1 MHDQVV
7 DAAAGV
13 VEPKRRK
20 VRKTVAPPASNSVVE
35 LVAGRYVKAVNRIWG
50 AKVGEYLSAPDA
62 RRHLWHACFASGHPS
77 FRWQTAAAATRLY
90 DRLTYAPGKELAAQA
105 YGDCPPGLLRCL
117 GRLGAEPRSGYT
129 YRALVQVLQRGGPC
143 AKALVHSTE
152 IPDELIHA
160 FATLPAGM
168 ASKRTIGLVMRG
180 QLSAGD
186 LATFGWTV
194 SRIRQLRD
202 REAYESVLTSTDP
215 MNAVVQ
221 LLTDG
226 EFPPPPWP
234 GTNLLRPITSRA
246 QLQRIGAELRNCLE
260 TPAWL
265 TRSVLKVLNGTDYF
279 YEWRGDR
286 AAVLRFVRV
295 QDVGWYLEQIEGVDG
310 GGVSEKTQQQ
320 VTEACSRSP
329 VMCACEPNGFDS
341 AFLEKVLSAVT

>member
-1 MHDQVV
+1 MHDQLT
-7 DAAAGV
+7 DAVAGV
-13 VEPKRRK
+13 VEPTTTK
-20 VRKTVAPPASNSVVE
+20 VRRLAVALHLGNSVVE
-35 LVAGRYVKAVNRIWG
+35 LVAGRYLKAVNRIWRT
-50 AKVGEYLSAPDA
+50 KVGEYLSAPDG

-77 FRWQTAAAATRLY
+77 FRWQTGAAVTRLY

-105 YGDCPPGLLRCL
+105 YADCPPGLLRCL
-117 GRLGAEPRSGYT
+117 GRLGAEPRSRYT
-129 YRALVQVLQRGGPC
+129 YCALVQVLQRGGPC

-202 REAYESVLTSTDP
+202 RAVYENVLTSTDP

-221 LLTDG
+221 LLTHG

-234 GTNLLRPITSRA
+234 GTNLLKPITSRA

-260 TPAWL
+260 TRAWL

-279 YEWRGDR
+279 YEWRGGP

-295 QDVGWYLEQIEGVDG
+295 Q
-310 GGVSEKTQQQ
+310 S
-320 VTEACSRSP
+320 
-329 VMCACEPNGFDS
+329 
-341 AFLEKVLSAVT
+341 VLG

>member
-1 MHDQVV
+1 M
-7 DAAAGV
+7 
-13 VEPKRRK
+13 
-20 VRKTVAPPASNSVVE
+20 S
-35 LVAGRYVKAVNRIWG
+35 I
-50 AKVGEYLSAPDA
+50 SAPLMA

-202 REAYESVLTSTDP
+202 RAAYESVLRSTDP

-279 YEWRGDR
+279 YEWRGDP

-310 GGVSEKTQQQ
+310 
-320 VTEACSRSP
+320 EA
-329 VMCACEPNGFDS
+329 
-341 AFLEKVLSAVT
+341 

>member
-1 MHDQVV
+1 MDV
-7 DAAAGV
+7 AALVA
-13 VEPKRRK
+13 EPKKRK
-20 VRKTVAPPASNSVVE
+20 VRKLAVALHEGNSVVE

-50 AKVGEYLSAPDA
+50 TKVGEYLSAPDA

-117 GRLGAEPRSGYT
+117 GRLGAQPRSGST

-202 REAYESVLTSTDP
+202 PEAYESVL
-215 MNAVVQ
+215 
-221 LLTDG
+221 
-226 EFPPPPWP
+226 
-234 GTNLLRPITSRA
+234 RR
-246 QLQRIGAELRNCLE
+246 R
-260 TPAWL
+260 
-265 TRSVLKVLNGTDYF
+265 TR
-279 YEWRGDR
+279 
-286 AAVLRFVRV
+286 
-295 QDVGWYLEQIEGVDG
+295 
-310 GGVSEKTQQQ
+310 
-320 VTEACSRSP
+320 
-329 VMCACEPNGFDS
+329 
-341 AFLEKVLSAVT
+341 

>member
-1 MHDQVV
+1 M
-7 DAAAGV
+7 
-13 VEPKRRK
+13 
-20 VRKTVAPPASNSVVE
+20 
-35 LVAGRYVKAVNRIWG
+35 
-50 AKVGEYLSAPDA
+50 
-62 RRHLWHACFASGHPS
+62 
-77 FRWQTAAAATRLY
+77 
-90 DRLTYAPGKELAAQA
+90 
-105 YGDCPPGLLRCL
+105 
-117 GRLGAEPRSGYT
+117 
-129 YRALVQVLQRGGPC
+129 
-143 AKALVHSTE
+143 HSTE

-186 LATFGWTV
+186 LATFGWTM
-194 SRIRQLRD
+194 SRIRQRRD
-202 REAYESVLTSTDP
+202 PEAYESVLTSTDP

-226 EFPPPPWP
+226 EFPPLP
-234 GTNLLRPITSRA
+234 GPARACLSRSPHERSSTELGP
-246 QLQRIGAELRNCLE
+246 QLRNCLE
-260 TPAWL
+260 APTWL
-265 TRSVLKVLNGTDYF
+265 TRSVLKVLNGRYYF

-320 VTEACSRSP
+320 VTDACSRSP
-329 VMCACEPNGFDS
+329 VMCACEPCGFDS

>member
-1 MHDQVV
+1 MHDQLA
-7 DAAAGV
+7 DAAARV

-20 VRKTVAPPASNSVVE
+20 VRKTVAPPTSNSIVE
-35 LVAGRYVKAVNRIWG
+35 LVAGCYVKAVNRIWG

-90 DRLTYAPGKELAAQA
+90 DRLTYAPGKELAARA

-117 GRLGAEPRSGYT
+117 GRLGAQPRSGYT

-202 REAYESVLTSTDP
+202 PEAYESVLTSTDP
-215 MNAVVQ
+215 MSTVVQ

-226 EFPPPPWP
+226 EFPPPPLARHRP
-234 GTNLLRPITSRA
+234 AQAHHLTGAAPTDGGRAAKLPRSTHVADPFRAEGAERNGLLLRVARRPSS
-246 QLQRIGAELRNCLE
+246 G
-260 TPAWL
+260 
-265 TRSVLKVLNGTDYF
+265 
-279 YEWRGDR
+279 
-286 AAVLRFVRV
+286 AAVRPGSGCRV
-295 QDVGWYLEQIEGVDG
+295 
-310 GGVSEKTQQQ
+310 
-320 VTEACSRSP
+320 
-329 VMCACEPNGFDS
+329 
-341 AFLEKVLSAVT
+341 VLGAN

>member
-1 MHDQVV
+1 MHDQLAE
-7 DAAAGV
+7 AAAGV

-20 VRKTVAPPASNSVVE
+20 VRKTAPPASNSVVE

-90 DRLTYAPGKELAAQA
+90 DRLTYASGKELAAQA

-117 GRLGAEPRSGYT
+117 GRLGAQPRSGYT

-143 AKALVHSTE
+143 AKALVHSAE
-152 IPDELIHA
+152 IGDELIHA
-160 FATLPAGM
+160 LATLPAGM
-168 ASKRTIGLVMRG
+168 ASKRTIGLVMGG

-202 REAYESVLTSTDP
+202 RTSYESVLTSMDP

-226 EFPPPPWP
+226 EFPPAPWP
-234 GTNLLRPITSRA
+234 GTDLLKPITSRA
-246 QLQRIGAELRNCLE
+246 QLHRRRRAAKLPRSTRLAHPIGAEGAERDRLLLRVARR
-260 TPAWL
+260 P
-265 TRSVLKVLNGTDYF
+265 SG
-279 YEWRGDR
+279 G
-286 AAVLRFVRV
+286 AAVRPGSGCRV
-295 QDVGWYLEQIEGVDG
+295 
-310 GGVSEKTQQQ
+310 
-320 VTEACSRSP
+320 
-329 VMCACEPNGFDS
+329 
-341 AFLEKVLSAVT
+341 VLG

>member
-7 DAAAGV
+7 DAAIA
-13 VEPKRRK
+13 EPKKRK
-20 VRKTVAPPASNSVVE
+20 VRKTAAPPTSNSVVE

-62 RRHLWHACFASGHPS
+62 RRHLWHACFASRHSS
-77 FRWQTAAAATRLY
+77 FRYQIAAAATRLY
-90 DRLTYAPGKELAAQA
+90 DRLTYASGKELAAQA

-152 IPDELIHA
+152 IGDELIHA

-168 ASKRTIGLVMRG
+168 ASKRTFGLVMRG

-226 EFPPPPWP
+226 EFPPAPWP
-234 GTNLLRPITSRA
+234 GTVLLKPITSRA
-246 QLQRIGAELRNCLE
+246 QLHRIGAELRNCLE

-279 YEWRGDR
+279 YERRGDP

-295 QDVGWYLEQIEGVDG
+295 QDVGWYLEQI
-310 GGVSEKTQQQ
+310 
-320 VTEACSRSP
+320 R
-329 VMCACEPNGFDS
+329 
-341 AFLEKVLSAVT
+341 

>member
-1 MHDQVV
+1 MHDQLV

-20 VRKTVAPPASNSVVE
+20 VRKAAPPASNSVVE

-50 AKVGEYLSAPDA
+50 AKVGEYLSAPDG

-152 IPDELIHA
+152 IADELIHA

-202 REAYESVLTSTDP
+202 RAAYESVLRSTDP

-246 QLQRIGAELRNCLE
+246 QLHRIGAELRNCLE

-279 YEWRGDR
+279 YEWRGDP

-310 GGVSEKTQQQ
+310 EAVSEKTQQQ

>member
-1 MHDQVV
+1 M
-7 DAAAGV
+7 
-13 VEPKRRK
+13 
-20 VRKTVAPPASNSVVE
+20 
-35 LVAGRYVKAVNRIWG
+35 
-50 AKVGEYLSAPDA
+50 
-62 RRHLWHACFASGHPS
+62 
-77 FRWQTAAAATRLY
+77 Y

-202 REAYESVLTSTDP
+202 RAAYESVL
-215 MNAVVQ
+215 
-221 LLTDG
+221 
-226 EFPPPPWP
+226 
-234 GTNLLRPITSRA
+234 RR
-246 QLQRIGAELRNCLE
+246 R
-260 TPAWL
+260 
-265 TRSVLKVLNGTDYF
+265 TR
-279 YEWRGDR
+279 
-286 AAVLRFVRV
+286 
-295 QDVGWYLEQIEGVDG
+295 
-310 GGVSEKTQQQ
+310 
-320 VTEACSRSP
+320 
-329 VMCACEPNGFDS
+329 
-341 AFLEKVLSAVT
+341 

>member
-1 MHDQVV
+1 MVT
-7 DAAAGV
+7 ALRGCC
-13 VEPKRRK
+13 
-20 VRKTVAPPASNSVVE
+20 
-35 LVAGRYVKAVNRIWG
+35 G
-50 AKVGEYLSAPDA
+50 A
-62 RRHLWHACFASGHPS
+62 W
-77 FRWQTAAAATRLY
+77 
-90 DRLTYAPGKELAAQA
+90 
-105 YGDCPPGLLRCL
+105 

-129 YRALVQVLQRGGPC
+129 YRALVKVLQRGGPC

-168 ASKRTIGLVMRG
+168 ASKRTIGLVMGG

-194 SRIRQLRD
+194 SRIRQLRN
-202 REAYESVLTSTDP
+202 REAYESVLRSTDP

-234 GTNLLRPITSRA
+234 GTSLLKPITSRA
-246 QLQRIGAELRNCLE
+246 QLHRIGAQLRNCLE
-260 TPAWL
+260 TPTWL

-279 YEWRGDR
+279 YEWQGEP

-320 VTEACSRSP
+320 VTEAGSSSP

>member
-1 MHDQVV
+1 M
-7 DAAAGV
+7 
-13 VEPKRRK
+13 RK
-20 VRKTVAPPASNSVVE
+20 QRSRCLQSNSVVE

-50 AKVGEYLSAPDA
+50 TKVGEYLSAPDA

-90 DRLTYAPGKELAAQA
+90 DRLTYAPGKELASQA

-117 GRLGAEPRSGYT
+117 GRLGAEPRSGST

-186 LATFGWTV
+186 LATFGWTM

-234 GTNLLRPITSRA
+234 GTEPAQADHLTSAAPSNWRRAAQLPRNTRLAHPIRAEGAERDRLLLRVARRPSS
-246 QLQRIGAELRNCLE
+246 GAPVRPGSGC
-260 TPAWL
+260 
-265 TRSVLKVLNGTDYF
+265 RVVLGAN
-279 YEWRGDR
+279 
-286 AAVLRFVRV
+286 
-295 QDVGWYLEQIEGVDG
+295 
-310 GGVSEKTQQQ
+310 
-320 VTEACSRSP
+320 
-329 VMCACEPNGFDS
+329 
-341 AFLEKVLSAVT
+341 